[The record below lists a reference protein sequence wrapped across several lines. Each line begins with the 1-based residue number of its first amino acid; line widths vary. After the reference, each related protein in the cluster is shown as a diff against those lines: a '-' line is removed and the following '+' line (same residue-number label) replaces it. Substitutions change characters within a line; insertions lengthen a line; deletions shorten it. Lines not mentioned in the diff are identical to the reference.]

1 MDRIG
6 LIQGWKTALL
16 AVAMGFTLSACQTT
30 ATAVRPA
37 PIYSGYFVWDSDR
50 PLGDQA
56 LQCMRMVFDG
66 EEDLGDGRKR
76 LTGVT
81 RYITGPDSE
90 INFVKAELIYDPR
103 SGAFEMWEHDATS
116 DEFVSD
122 GKFQGRFL
130 ANALLLE
137 GAWAS
142 DGDGETGRLS
152 MRRGADAPCFLADDA

>member
-1 MDRIG
+1 MVG
-6 LIQGWKTALL
+6 LAGCQ
-16 AVAMGFTLSACQTT
+16 TLST
-30 ATAVRPA
+30 VHPA
-37 PIYSGYFVWDSDR
+37 PVYSGYFVWDSDR
-50 PLGDQA
+50 PLGDLA

-66 EEDLGDGRKR
+66 EEVLADGRRR

-81 RYITGPDSE
+81 RYVTGSDDE

-103 SGAFEMWEHDATS
+103 SGAFEMWETEATS
-116 DEFVSD
+116 EDFVGD
-122 GKFQGRFL
+122 GKFEGRFL

-142 DGDGETGRLS
+142 DRDGKTGRLS